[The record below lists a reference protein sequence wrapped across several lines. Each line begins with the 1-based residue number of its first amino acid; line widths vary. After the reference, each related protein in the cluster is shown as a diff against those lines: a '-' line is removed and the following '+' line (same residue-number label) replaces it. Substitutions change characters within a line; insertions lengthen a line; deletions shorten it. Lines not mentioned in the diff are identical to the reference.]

1 MITPDRP
8 FWLKRWPKWSPRRPA
23 WWAVGLTVLALV
35 GVVLWWSAR
44 PEGPV
49 GPHEGAAAVGQG
61 TPAYQGGVFG
71 PGGQAPALAV
81 PSVLPDGR
89 PSDFSPQ
96 EWTALKDAMS
106 KTAKPEAELQRVV
119 AYLRFQ
125 KAFGAWQGLRESSDT
140 ARRQQLAS
148 QLVAQI
154 PERLRQGEVTLGEA
168 LVLEAALWTD
178 LEPDEARRK
187 VRLEE
192 VQGVLASAAPQP
204 RVRKREPVRDFVK
217 DIRKLGI
224 AGERI
229 LSGNVELLLQGSSR
243 SADTVAT
250 AVNGEFVA
258 RGARADH
265 ALHDG
270 DAVLCF
276 SPITG
281 G

>member
-8 FWLKRWPKWSPRRPA
+8 FWPKRTA
-23 WWAVGLTVLALV
+23 WWVVGLAMLALA
-35 GVVLWWSAR
+35 GVALWWSAR
-44 PEGPV
+44 PG
-49 GPHEGAAAVGQG
+49 GAVGQREG
-61 TPAYQGGVFG
+61 VATVGQGARASHGGALG
-71 PGGQAPALAV
+71 PGGEVPAVAA

-96 EWTALKDAMS
+96 DWAALKDAMS

-125 KAFGAWQGLRESSDT
+125 KAFAQWQALRDASDM

-168 LVLEAALWTD
+168 LMLETALWTD

-204 RVRKREPVRDFVK
+204 DAAQQSHEAALLAEYKRREAAIVLEYQSRPEAQRDQAWLEAQL
-217 DIRKLGI
+217 DAAR
-224 AGERI
+224 
-229 LSGNVELLLQGSSR
+229 R
-243 SADTVAT
+243 SVY
-250 AVNGEFVA
+250 
-258 RGARADH
+258 GAN
-265 ALHDG
+265 
-270 DAVLCF
+270 
-276 SPITG
+276 
-281 G
+281 

>member
-8 FWLKRWPKWSPRRPA
+8 FWLKRWPKWSPRRTA

-192 VQGVLASAAPQP
+192 VQVVLAGAAPQP
-204 RVRKREPVRDFVK
+204 DAAQQSHEAALLAEYKRREAAIVLEYQSRPEAQRDQAWLEAQL
-217 DIRKLGI
+217 DAAR
-224 AGERI
+224 
-229 LSGNVELLLQGSSR
+229 R
-243 SADTVAT
+243 SVY
-250 AVNGEFVA
+250 
-258 RGARADH
+258 GAN
-265 ALHDG
+265 
-270 DAVLCF
+270 
-276 SPITG
+276 
-281 G
+281 

>member
-8 FWLKRWPKWSPRRPA
+8 FWPKRTA
-23 WWAVGLTVLALV
+23 WWVVGLAMLALA
-35 GVVLWWSAR
+35 GVALWWSAR
-44 PEGPV
+44 PG
-49 GPHEGAAAVGQG
+49 GAVGQREG
-61 TPAYQGGVFG
+61 GATVGQGVRVSHGGALG
-71 PGGQAPALAV
+71 PGGEVPAVAA

-96 EWTALKDAMS
+96 DWAALKDAMS

-125 KAFGAWQGLRESSDT
+125 KAFAQWQALRDASDM

-168 LVLEAALWTD
+168 LMLETALWTD

-192 VQGVLASAAPQP
+192 VQAVLASAAPQP
-204 RVRKREPVRDFVK
+204 DAAQQSHEAALLAEYKRREAAIVLEYQSRPEAQRDQAWLEAQL
-217 DIRKLGI
+217 DAAR
-224 AGERI
+224 
-229 LSGNVELLLQGSSR
+229 R
-243 SADTVAT
+243 SVY
-250 AVNGEFVA
+250 
-258 RGARADH
+258 GAN
-265 ALHDG
+265 
-270 DAVLCF
+270 
-276 SPITG
+276 
-281 G
+281 